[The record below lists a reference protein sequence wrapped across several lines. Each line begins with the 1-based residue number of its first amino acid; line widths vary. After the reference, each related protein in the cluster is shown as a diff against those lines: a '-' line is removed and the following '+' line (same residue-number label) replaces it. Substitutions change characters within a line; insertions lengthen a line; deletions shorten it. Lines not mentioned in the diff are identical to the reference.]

1 MSAIEESLQHQT
13 LIDTSHPLPTQS
25 APPSVSTPPLPPPA
39 SASPAALPPV
49 APVGKATEDVVS
61 VLLHVLRLVAVFSTA
76 GSLAIALDGI
86 TRAEV
91 VGTRLVEVLRSR
103 TPPITLCLGGRV
115 RTVGHAQRGHSAIFI
130 ELGSGTLV
138 SGALE
143 VIILACQLL
152 RTPKLLALAML
163 EVIVF
168 EVE

>member
-25 APPSVSTPPLPPPA
+25 APPSVSHPA
-39 SASPAALPPV
+39 SPPSGLGESGYLASV
-49 APVGKATEDVVS
+49 APVGKAKSS
-61 VLLHVLRLVAVFSTA
+61 VLLQVLRLVAVLSAT

-86 TRAEV
+86 ARMEV
-91 VGTRLVEVLRSR
+91 VGMRLVEVLRSR

-115 RTVGHAQRGHSAIFI
+115 RTVGHAQGGHSAIFI